1 MNAAADIAPAM
12 RTIDTTGFAAI
23 VVPAQFGRVPRLD
36 WIAISALVI
45 DPEYQ
50 REISFV
56 GRRNVRHIATNFNW
70 AMFTP
75 VIVASLGGNRFAI
88 VDGQHR
94 TTAAALCLIE
104 KVPCAIIEAVRGE
117 QAAAFRAING
127 NTTRLHTVQLFHAAA
142 LAGEPRAI
150 TVNAVCKAGG
160 VTIAR
165 SLGVRKRCHTFAVST
180 IGRCIERRGEKL
192 VTLALRLIVHSGDGR
207 PEELSKSIIHAV
219 VEVLA
224 LRPAWVAAERA
235 LMDGFAELCL
245 EDLAT
250 EAASTAARIRGK
262 SGAEVL
268 QETLIRKLAAL
279 MPAPAK
285 GTAGNA

>member
-1 MNAAADIAPAM
+1 MMISGDVAPVM
-12 RTIDTTGFAAI
+12 RPIDATGFAAI
-23 VVPAQFGRVPRLD
+23 VVPEQLGRVPRLD

-50 REISFV
+50 REISYV
-56 GRRNVRHIATNFNW
+56 GRKNIRHIAANFNW

-75 VIVASLGGNRFAI
+75 VIVAAVGGNRYAI

-94 TTAAALCLIE
+94 TTAAALCRIE

-142 LAGEPRAI
+142 LAGEPKAI
-150 TVNAVCKAGG
+150 RVNQVCKAAG
-160 VTIAR
+160 VTVTR
-165 SLGVRKRCHTFAVST
+165 SLGTRKRCHTFAVST
-180 IGRCIERRGEKL
+180 IGRGIDRRGDKI
-192 VTLALRLIVHSGDGR
+192 VILALRLIVHSGDGR

-219 VEVLA
+219 IEVLA
-224 LRPAWVAAERA
+224 LRPAWCAAERA
-235 LMDGFAELCL
+235 LMDAFAEMCL
-245 EDLAT
+245 EDLAS
-250 EAASTAARIRGK
+250 EAAGTAARIRGK

-268 QETLIRKLAAL
+268 LETLIRKLTAL
-279 MPAPAK
+279 MPASAK
-285 GTAGNA
+285 GTIA